1 MAAGA
6 IGVKIALAGRL
17 GGSEMSRREDIRLG
31 AVPLSTL
38 RAWIDYAC
46 VEAKTSYGNIGVK
59 VWIHKKKT
67 TEEGSDDAPYAKKG

>member
-1 MAAGA
+1 
-6 IGVKIALAGRL
+6 
-17 GGSEMSRREDIRLG
+17 MSRREDVRLG

-59 VWIHKKKT
+59 VWIHKKRMI
-67 TEEGSDDAPYAKKG
+67 EEGFNDAPNAKKG